1 MSRGGLARRF
11 PVLAIRDF
19 RLLLADRLIAPA
31 SVGFS
36 MVGVSFAVLRATNSA
51 TDLSYVLAAQIA
63 PSLVFALLGGVAA
76 DRFPPQRVIVAANLL
91 MALGEGTFGVLVL
104 TGRPP
109 LWAMLGLEALTGTGV
124 AIFYP
129 ASQALLPRIVPR
141 GMLQEASAISRMA
154 MNTGQMSG
162 AAIAGLLVAAAGP
175 GWALVLCGIGMV
187 ATVPL
192 LLSIR
197 GAREDLRPVT
207 GPAAKGEA
215 APAPSMLT
223 ELREGWS
230 EFRSHTW
237 LWVIVAQFCIVMMAW
252 YGAFSVLGPVVARE
266 HLGGP
271 AAWGAIT
278 AADALGLIVGGL
290 VSLRFTPHRP
300 MLFVV
305 LTGAAVAI
313 SPLSLAMVLP
323 LPAVC
328 AASFGLGV
336 FVEMMMVQWT
346 VALARKIPP
355 DKLARVSSYDVLG
368 SVMAMP
374 AGALIAG
381 PLASAIGV
389 SAAQYAAAA
398 AIILA
403 SALAL
408 IPRDIRTM
416 RSGDDAVPAVAE
428 AVAELEAAVLLRGGP
443 QRLKAEHSRRPA
455 RPGARFAWLPRVEFR
470 PHGLAGC
477 GLAHAPLGG
486 QRIDED
492 EPETGLVEA
501 GWGTR
506 LRPVPVGVLD
516 LDSQPGPGGLQVQCY
531 RMSAASMPYRVGDQ
545 FRDEQDGGLLHM
557 GQPPAGQRV
566 AGSVARQPHRLV
578 SDGERHLQVAL
589 GPVRPP
595 GARVNPPGSASVSR
609 HRMPQPRCPPVV
621 RHCSRRT
628 PSQALRPCSRGHDM
642 DGIHEAG
649 PRRAFPRAVLLR
661 GSGSDLD

>member
-19 RLLLADRLIAPA
+19 RLLLAERLIAPA

-36 MVGVSFAVLRATNSA
+36 MVGVSFAVLRTTNSA

-63 PSLVFALLGGVAA
+63 PALVFALLGGVAA
-76 DRFPPQRVIVAANLL
+76 DRFPPQRVIVAANVL

-104 TGRPP
+104 AGRPP
-109 LWAMLGLEALTGTGV
+109 LWAMIGLETLTGTGV

-129 ASQALLPRIVPR
+129 ASQALLPRIVPA
-141 GMLQEASAISRMA
+141 GMLQEASAISRLA

-162 AAIAGLLVAAAGP
+162 AAVAGLLVAAAGP
-175 GWALVLCGIGMV
+175 GWALVLCGAGMT

-197 GAREDLRPVT
+197 GAHENLRPGPGHGARGEA
-207 GPAAKGEA
+207 GPAATPG
-215 APAPSMLT
+215 MLAD
-223 ELREGWS
+223 LREGWS

-237 LWVIVAQFCIVMMAW
+237 LWVIVAQFCVVLMAW

-278 AADALGLIVGGL
+278 AADSVGLIAGGL
-290 VSLRFTPHRP
+290 VSLRFTPRRP

-305 LTGAAVAI
+305 LTGAAIAI

-323 LPAVC
+323 LPAIC
-328 AASFGLGV
+328 LASFSLGV

-346 VALARKIPP
+346 VALARNIPP

-381 PLASAIGV
+381 PLGTAIGIS
-389 SAAQYAAAA
+389 SAQFAAAA
-398 AIILA
+398 AIIAA

-416 RSGDDAVPAVAE
+416 RSSYAATAPAAKDTAPAAGDAAAGDTAAE
-428 AVAELEAAVLLRGGP
+428 QETVL
-443 QRLKAEHSRRPA
+443 
-455 RPGARFAWLPRVEFR
+455 
-470 PHGLAGC
+470 C
-477 GLAHAPLGG
+477 
-486 QRIDED
+486 
-492 EPETGLVEA
+492 
-501 GWGTR
+501 
-506 LRPVPVGVLD
+506 
-516 LDSQPGPGGLQVQCY
+516 
-531 RMSAASMPYRVGDQ
+531 
-545 FRDEQDGGLLHM
+545 
-557 GQPPAGQRV
+557 
-566 AGSVARQPHRLV
+566 
-578 SDGERHLQVAL
+578 
-589 GPVRPP
+589 
-595 GARVNPPGSASVSR
+595 
-609 HRMPQPRCPPVV
+609 
-621 RHCSRRT
+621 
-628 PSQALRPCSRGHDM
+628 
-642 DGIHEAG
+642 
-649 PRRAFPRAVLLR
+649 
-661 GSGSDLD
+661 